1 VRHRDFVKASRVTML
16 STQGTMAL
24 HVPQDARSR
33 KGERVSQDA
42 GEVVDGD
49 HDGQDAVAG

>member
-1 VRHRDFVKASRVTML
+1 
-16 STQGTMAL
+16 MAL

-33 KGERVSQDA
+33 KGERVGQDA

-49 HDGQDAVAG
+49 HDGQDAVEE

>member
-1 VRHRDFVKASRVTML
+1 MRHRDFVKASRVTML